1 MECYG
6 TFADEVFPRMRCQR
20 ALPFCFAVVA
30 FCLSAAAQAPRDT
43 LREPADYRSAH
54 VLLHTDLAPD
64 DARALLARFETILG
78 LIAKYWGQPLA
89 GELECYVVD
98 QLDAWPAGVLSPLG
112 RAKIANRSGVTTTQ
126 TISNRGRFIRG
137 KSIVYATARDST
149 PQHEIVHAYC
159 GQTFG
164 GTGPLWYSEGM
175 AELGQFWQEGQ
186 RGVQVKQHMVD
197 YLHSLAALSAQEIVA
212 DDAADGEAKAG
223 AQTGDSWQAYARRW
237 ALCHL
242 LVNNENYAGR
252 FRALGLNYL
261 SGAKPRFEQVFAG
274 QLDEIDFELR
284 EFTAHVEQGYRA
296 DLCRWDWQRKFQ
308 DAAKTQTSARILAQR
323 GWQPS
328 GAILKEGQQYAYAAS
343 GTWRSAADA
352 EATKADGDFRGQG
365 RLEGVVLS
373 DFQLSE
379 PFPLGENGTFTAP
392 EDGRLYLRCRDDWNA
407 LADNSGFVNVKIRG
421 AKGAKSRPEL
431 PAPADAR

>member
-1 MECYG
+1 
-6 TFADEVFPRMRCQR
+6 MRRQR
-20 ALPFCFAVVA
+20 ALLICSAAVA
-30 FCLSAAAQAPRDT
+30 FCFCTAAWAQAPREV
-43 LREPADYRSAH
+43 LRAPADYRSTH
-54 VLLHTDLAPD
+54 VLLHTDLPPD
-64 DARALLARFETILG
+64 DARTLLARFETILG

-89 GELECYVVD
+89 GEIECFVVD
-98 QLDAWPAGVLSPLG
+98 QLDAWPADALSPLG

-126 TISNRGRFIRG
+126 TASRRGRFVRG
-137 KSIVYATARDST
+137 KSVVYSTAANST

-175 AELGQFWQEGQ
+175 AELGQFWQEGE
-186 RGVQVKQHMVD
+186 RGVQVKQHMLD
-197 YLHSLAALSAQEIVA
+197 YLHSLPGLSAREIVA
-212 DDAADGEAKAG
+212 DDAADGEAKG
-223 AQTGDSWQAYARRW
+223 NAQTGDSWQAYARRW

-261 SGAKPRFEQVFAG
+261 TGAKPRFEEVFAS

-284 EFTAHVEQGYRA
+284 EFTAHVGQGYRA

-308 DAAKTQTSARILAQR
+308 DPQRTPVSARILAQR

-328 GAILKEGQQYAYAAS
+328 GALLKEGQTYSYSAS
-343 GTWRSAADA
+343 GNWRSEADA
-352 EATKADGDFRGQG
+352 EATTAAGDASGHGQ
-365 RLEGVVLS
+365 LEGAVLQ
-373 DFQLSE
+373 DFQLGE
-379 PFPLGENGTFTAP
+379 PFALGASGTFRAP
-392 EDGRLYLRCRDDWNA
+392 ENGRLYLRCRDDWNA
-407 LADNSGFVNVKIRG
+407 LADNTGFVNVKIHG
-421 AKGAKSRPEL
+421 LKAAKSRPEL